1 MAIGY
6 AIYMK
11 TLFLFLS
18 INVCTTSD
26 HLRGHNQPLGMQR
39 DPDGHIDTLTS
50 LPTPREFWENYL
62 SKSRPVLI
70 KNAIG
75 SSPAFNL
82 WNDRYLKSNFGKFIF
97 KIEGKTEDQRKP
109 IGSLGLGFDQ
119 LSNFLDTYEDRK
131 VYIVS
136 EMPAPMHKDILV
148 PSFMACGS
156 ISNRIRESH
165 LWFSSGS
172 TRSRLHSDPIFTL
185 NCLLVGQKNWLF
197 MEPKYSKYLGVESS
211 YGIGGRHC
219 SINVDKVDLYRY
231 PKVGKVPWRFA
242 NATSGDC
249 IYLPRG
255 YFHQVSSIGS
265 KNLAYTILFDISKKD
280 FKIFNQTG
288 CDHVESATL
297 SNVPMSLRYPGYGH
311 MTFGNRLQI
320 ESANQF
326 LQLFFHG
333 KPEKID
339 LAVFRKRLKIESRKV
354 RIFQAV
360 IKILEKWI
368 DFSQKYITYQQLLSI
383 PVNVYNEI
391 RTLQELAT
399 NPENDLNY
407 EAMVLDYFSVR
418 RIAKVS
424 IESKGYFDQQK
435 FTDKYKKLGGSD
447 YFASKFINTLDEDKD
462 NIIDKN
468 EVQRNLPKALEIYKD
483 ILDEEYEQ
491 NNSNEADEPEDD
503 RNEDENDSIIDEKDE
518 NKLEDEELEQS
529 DDDDNDRLEFNRQR
543 KDGRILDEL

>member
-26 HLRGHNQPLGMQR
+26 DLRGHNQPLGMQR

-255 YFHQVSSIGS
+255 HFHQVSSIGS

-320 ESANQF
+320 ESA
-326 LQLFFHG
+326 
-333 KPEKID
+333 
-339 LAVFRKRLKIESRKV
+339 
-354 RIFQAV
+354 
-360 IKILEKWI
+360 
-368 DFSQKYITYQQLLSI
+368 
-383 PVNVYNEI
+383 
-391 RTLQELAT
+391 
-399 NPENDLNY
+399 
-407 EAMVLDYFSVR
+407 
-418 RIAKVS
+418 RIAKAS